1 MTKKYKF
8 ISQDSDN
15 KKRLDTFL
23 SQQNLPV
30 SRSRIK
36 RLIDAKLIQVNDISP
51 KAGLR
56 IKEGDLIRVSIPEP
70 TPADPSPENIP
81 LDIIYE
87 DRSIIAINKPPG
99 LVIHPAPGNY
109 SGTLVNALLYHVRDL
124 SGIGG
129 VIRPGIVHRLD
140 KNTSGVLVVAKND
153 LAHQSLADQFEKH
166 SITRKYIAIV
176 YGNFKD
182 KKGTIASCIGRHLI
196 DRKRMSTKTKKGK
209 EAITHWRVIEPFKE
223 TSLLEISLETGR
235 THQIRVH
242 LADIQHPIIGD
253 PVYCSKKKLL
263 TLKDNRLRKRLKS
276 LNRQALHA
284 YLLGINHPI
293 NEEYMEFI
301 APMPEDMEETL
312 NMLRLMDL

>member
-129 VIRPGIVHRLD
+129 VIRPGIVHRLWY
-140 KNTSGVLVVAKND
+140 
-153 LAHQSLADQFEKH
+153 
-166 SITRKYIAIV
+166 R
-176 YGNFKD
+176 
-182 KKGTIASCIGRHLI
+182 AS
-196 DRKRMSTKTKKGK
+196 T
-209 EAITHWRVIEPFKE
+209 
-223 TSLLEISLETGR
+223 
-235 THQIRVH
+235 
-242 LADIQHPIIGD
+242 
-253 PVYCSKKKLL
+253 
-263 TLKDNRLRKRLKS
+263 
-276 LNRQALHA
+276 
-284 YLLGINHPI
+284 
-293 NEEYMEFI
+293 
-301 APMPEDMEETL
+301 
-312 NMLRLMDL
+312 